1 MRNFCVGILVVCLG
15 LLTINAQADT
25 GLTNNPNLLTLDN
38 IAPTTHPKMTFL
50 VGVVL
55 VAKYINLDKVSPSD
69 FSNGSSFIL
78 CQYVGPI
85 NVNYVNSP
93 ILIEDLSQVK
103 TISSLSFFAAYDPKK
118 TGVLSEDTIRKANLV
133 LVYYNTNGFPVMR
146 SMANYGVHQLAYDLT
161 TNSVKLDLYDAQA
174 HQVNLNLSP
183 AQTQQAQAILNA
195 PGMDKYLMAELVN
208 FGTGVDANT
217 NTNVNANTKVNANAN
232 ANTNV
237 SANTNANASPNAIK

>member
-1 MRNFCVGILVVCLG
+1 MRNFCVRILAVCLG
-15 LLTINAQADT
+15 LLMINVQADT

-38 IAPTTHPKMTFL
+38 IAPTNTPKMTL
-50 VGVVL
+50 LQGVVL
-55 VAKYINLDKVSPSD
+55 VAKYINLDKVSPSN

-85 NVNYVNSP
+85 NLSYVNSP

-103 TISSLSFFAAYDPKK
+103 TISNLSFFAAYDPKK
-118 TGVLSEDTIRKANLV
+118 TGLLSEDTIRKANLV

-161 TNSVKLDLYDAQA
+161 TNKVKLDLYDAHA

-183 AQTQQAQAILNA
+183 EQTQQAQAILNA

-208 FGTGVDANT
+208 FGSGTDTNTNT
-217 NTNVNANTKVNANAN
+217 NTNVNANAN
-232 ANTNV
+232 ANTSVNTKQSNV
-237 SANTNANASPNAIK
+237 SASYTTHS